1 MLKKKNTK
9 RFFHKDNSR
18 KKETVSGWKEQNE
31 KVIVKKEISKY
42 VSGSKLSLYE
52 IVRERENAQ
61 KWGT

>member
-1 MLKKKNTK
+1 MS
-9 RFFHKDNSR
+9 RIDNSR
-18 KKETVSGWKEQNE
+18 KKETVSGWKEKNE
-31 KVIVKKEISKY
+31 KVIVNKEISKY